1 MIGNTGHSS
10 ETMDSDIPGKYI
22 NEKNGSQYLEL
33 KPDGNCFLFTGSAGV
48 TGTYEVDAGE
58 ITLFTG
64 GSTSKGSI
72 QDGVIIDEEGD
83 RWVLAKAAGQAS
95 TQSPKCPKCNSDVLE
110 NAKFCSNCGAVMGA
124 PAGSA
129 RQVTPPAT
137 GDEKLASIPWLAKL
151 AGKNL
156 PWELYEAIGWVAVL
170 ILLLVG

>member
-1 MIGNTGHSS
+1 
-10 ETMDSDIPGKYI
+10 MDSDIPGKYI

-58 ITLFTG
+58 IAIFMG
-64 GSTSKGSI
+64 QSTSKGSI

-83 RWVLAKAAGQAS
+83 KWVLAKAAGQTFTKS
-95 TQSPKCPKCNSDVLE
+95 RKCPKCNSDVLE

-124 PAGSA
+124 RAGA
-129 RQVTPPAT
+129 ERQVTKQMT
-137 GDEKLASIPWLAKL
+137 DDEKLASIPWLAAL
-151 AGKNL
+151 VGKNL

-170 ILLLVG
+170 VFILVG